1 MKLKKN
7 EAFPISYLSPIIPN
21 SKVRDTIV
29 YNENYQALDSPNVPS
44 SYLNWVFYILKDD
57 FLASPKYLHIFG
69 LDLDC
74 EAQISQNIKRNQEE
88 KETKINSKLDKSEND
103 GCWNNVFPNDK
114 ISTVAHFRQEIK
126 QII

>member
-29 YNENYQALDSPNVPS
+29 YNENYQAVDSPNVPS

-57 FLASPKYLHIFG
+57 FLSSPKYLHIFG

-74 EAQISQNIKRNQEE
+74 EARISQKIKRNQEG
-88 KETKINSKLDKSEND
+88 KETMVNSQLDNSENA
-103 GCWNNVFPNDK
+103 GFWNNVFPNDK